1 MWNEGTQTFVQRAR
15 LQKELSKQVTRM
27 KSRSHPSTPFPPHF
41 FAVSLKKAGNF
52 SFVSIFFN
60 LHAVNAALWQPF
72 KNVNLSENEFHMRI
86 DEDLIKH
93 STDILL

>member
-1 MWNEGTQTFVQRAR
+1 MWSEGTQTFVQRAR

-27 KSRSHPSTPFPPHF
+27 KSRSHPPLHSLLTSSPFL
-41 FAVSLKKAGNF
+41 LKKAGNF

-93 STDILL
+93 FTDILL

>member
-1 MWNEGTQTFVQRAR
+1 
-15 LQKELSKQVTRM
+15 M
-27 KSRSHPSTPFPPHF
+27 KSRSHPLLHSLLTSSPF
-41 FAVSLKKAGNF
+41 LLKKKKKAGNF

-93 STDILL
+93 STDILLSKFS